1 MFIIQEYNLIKSV
14 LSIGSNFIKP
24 MIEKWHL
31 NHQVD
36 DCLINFDIVLDKYFE
51 RSAKKNV
58 LY

>member
-1 MFIIQEYNLIKSV
+1 MFIQKGVFIIQEYNLIKSV

-36 DCLINFDIVLDKYFE
+36 I
-51 RSAKKNV
+51 S
-58 LY
+58 LYILFH